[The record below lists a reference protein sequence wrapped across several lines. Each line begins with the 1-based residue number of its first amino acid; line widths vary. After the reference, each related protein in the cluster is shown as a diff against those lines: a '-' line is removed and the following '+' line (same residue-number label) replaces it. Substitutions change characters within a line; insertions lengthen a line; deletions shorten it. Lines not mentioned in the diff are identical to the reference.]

1 MKIFDISWP
10 ITPEI
15 TEYKNKKTVRI
26 DHVKTFE
33 RDAVRES
40 VIQLGSHTGT
50 HIDAPSHFIASGTS
64 FEDLPIDACIGACVV
79 IDCTNVAVITS
90 DILRMHDIGAHAIV
104 LCKTDNSD
112 CEPTAEFNPSFV
124 YLDASAAQYLAEK
137 QIKAVGIDYLGI
149 ERNQPAHETHILLM
163 QEGITIIEGL
173 RLANVPAGSYEL
185 ICLPLKIECVE
196 AAPARAILISRQQ
209 ESIFFDVG

>member
-26 DHVKTFE
+26 DHVKIFE

-50 HIDAPSHFIASGTS
+50 HIDAPSHFMASGTS
-64 FEDLPIDACIGACVV
+64 LEDMPLDACIGECVV
-79 IDCTNVAVITS
+79 IDCTNLPVITA
-90 DILRMHDIGAHAIV
+90 DILRAHDIAAHAIV

-112 CEPTAEFNPSFV
+112 CEPTAAFNANFV
-124 YLDASAAQYLAEK
+124 YLDSSAAQYLAEK

-149 ERNQPAHETHILLM
+149 ERNQPAHETHIYLM

-173 RLANVPAGSYEL
+173 RLANVPAGRYEL
-185 ICLPLKIECVE
+185 ICLPLKIEGVE
-196 AAPARAILISRQQ
+196 AAPARAVLLKR
-209 ESIFFDVG
+209 